1 MYQIFVLTIY
11 YLIIL
16 SNFNLAKFPFLPLQF
31 PFSLSAFVK
40 SLKVVW
46 RWLLYLSG
54 RFNLTALRKK
64 TFLFRKTH
72 SFLCNNKQRVSGRK
86 KSMQIVPTYKKKEK
100 SEIRE
105 SKEQRKQMLSCGAS
119 FSDFFFDNG
128 TKC

>member
-16 SNFNLAKFPFLPLQF
+16 SNFNLAKFPFLLLQF

-86 KSMQIVPTYKKKEK
+86 KSMQIVPTYKKKGEK
-100 SEIRE
+100 RNKRIE
-105 SKEQRKQMLSCGAS
+105 GAKKANAVMWC
-119 FSDFFFDNG
+119 FFFRLFF
-128 TKC
+128 